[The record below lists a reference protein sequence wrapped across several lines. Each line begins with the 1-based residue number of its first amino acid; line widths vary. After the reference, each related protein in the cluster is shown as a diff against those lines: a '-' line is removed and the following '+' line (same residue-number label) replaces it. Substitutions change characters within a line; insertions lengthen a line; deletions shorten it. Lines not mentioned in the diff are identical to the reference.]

1 MISSLYIKNYALIK
15 ELKIHFNN
23 GFTSITGETGAGK
36 SIFVG
41 ALSLIL
47 GDRSD
52 SSLLTDT
59 NQKCIVEGEF
69 DISKYK
75 LESFFEKNELDYNT
89 ISVLRREITPNGRS
103 RSFINDTPV
112 NLIQLKELGV
122 QLFDIHSQNQ
132 SHQIHK
138 KSYQLKVLDAYS
150 QNNKSLENYRS
161 AYSEFI
167 SNKKKLNDLQN
178 FSSVSKTDLD
188 YKQFLFDELQKAS
201 ILNDNELNDI
211 EQELKVSSNSESIS
225 LKLSQSINLF
235 EHSESAIIDQ
245 LQTLNNIL
253 QSISKHSDEIES
265 VANRI
270 NSSILEL
277 KDCSFDLHTL
287 SQRVVYD
294 PERLEILKSRSD
306 TLNNLIRKH
315 SVLTLNELIE
325 LKNNLEFELNN
336 VNNVENEI
344 EKAKIKLKNSL
355 DKTLAVADQ
364 ISQTRIKATLKVES
378 KVKDLLSKLG
388 MENAI
393 LKIDL
398 KKLDAPNESGIDDI
412 RFMFS
417 ANKGIDL
424 DELTKVASGGEL
436 SRLMFSIKSTI
447 ANKMSLPT
455 ILFDEIDTGVSG
467 KIAHKMGEL
476 MGQLSK
482 DFSMQ
487 VISITHLPQVAAKGD
502 AHMFVEKKDLNDFS
516 FTNIRTLSNSERE
529 EEIAK
534 MLSGSEV
541 TQVSLSNAREL
552 LSPK

>member
-150 QNNKSLENYRS
+150 QNNKNIEKYRS

-167 SNKKKLNDLQN
+167 LNKKKLNDLQS
-178 FSSVSKTDLD
+178 FASVSKTDLD

-287 SQRVVYD
+287 SQKVVYD

-315 SVLTLNELIE
+315 SVLTLDELIE

-378 KVKDLLSKLG
+378 RVKDLLSKLG

-502 AHMFVEKKDLNDFS
+502 AHMFVEKKDLNDVS

>member
-150 QNNKSLENYRS
+150 QNNKSIENYRS

-178 FSSVSKTDLD
+178 FASVSKTDLD

-287 SQRVVYD
+287 SQKVVYD

-378 KVKDLLSKLG
+378 RVKDLLSKLG

-502 AHMFVEKKDLNDFS
+502 AHMFVEKKDLNDVS

-529 EEIAK
+529 EKIAK

>member
-178 FSSVSKTDLD
+178 FASVSKTDLD

-287 SQRVVYD
+287 SQKVVYD

-378 KVKDLLSKLG
+378 RVKDLLSKLG

-502 AHMFVEKKDLNDFS
+502 AHMFVEKKDLNDVS

>member
-287 SQRVVYD
+287 SQKVVYD

-378 KVKDLLSKLG
+378 RVKDLLSKLG

-502 AHMFVEKKDLNDFS
+502 AHMFVEKKDLNDVS

-534 MLSGSEV
+534 MVSGSEV

>member
-287 SQRVVYD
+287 SQKVVYD

-378 KVKDLLSKLG
+378 RVKDLLSKLG

-502 AHMFVEKKDLNDFS
+502 AHMFVEKKDLNDVS

-529 EEIAK
+529 EKIAK